1 MKKHGCELRIGVLGT
16 AISLSALLGCSTQQ
30 APSERSIPL
39 TEAQKH
45 AIWSLTC
52 CAENSQTNFAFDYA
66 ENIGDGRGITFGIIG
81 FTSGTYDGTMLLER
95 VNELDPRNPLV
106 AYLPAFKTI
115 DALPHDAD
123 GCCDSTQDLSG
134 FIESFEAHGE
144 DPAVKQAQ
152 LEKLTSLYWEPA
164 LRQAERLGI
173 TTAIAVGELYDAC
186 VNHGEDG
193 NEEAVGLKQLIEK
206 ANAAAGGSPR
216 SGLDEKAW
224 LRAFLQARREYI
236 ERDWPDAVDRI
247 DMYSRILDSG
257 NTQLE
262 VPFTA
267 TCYGDTFTITGAR
280 P

>member
-1 MKKHGCELRIGVLGT
+1 MKMHGCDLLACALGT
-16 AISLSALLGCSTQQ
+16 AMSLAPLLGCSTRS
-30 APSERSIPL
+30 AAAERPIQL
-39 TEAQKH
+39 TESQKY

-52 CAENSQTNFAFDYA
+52 CAENSQTSFAFGYA
-66 ENIGDGRGITFGIIG
+66 ENLGDGRGITFGIIG

-95 VNELDPRNPLV
+95 VEELDPQNPLV
-106 AYLPAFKTI
+106 SYLPAFRAI
-115 DALPHDAD
+115 DALPHDAN
-123 GCCDSTQDLSG
+123 GCCDSTEGLAG
-134 FIESFEAHGE
+134 FIEGFVAHGE

-193 NEEAVGLKQLIEK
+193 SEEDMGLRQLVEKASVAVG
-206 ANAAAGGSPR
+206 GTPR
-216 SGLDEKAW
+216 SGVEERAW
-224 LRAFLQARREYI
+224 LRAFLSTRRKYLEKY
-236 ERDWPDAVDRI
+236 WPDAVDRI

-257 NTQLE
+257 NTRLE
-262 VPFTA
+262 VPFTVS
-267 TCYGDTFTITGAR
+267 CYGDSFTITGTQ